1 MIYPNYVKQ
10 SPVLGLTSG
19 AAGGAGLSYFTH
31 TASSIGS
38 SDGSVSFDGIDDC
51 LTVADNDDFEFG
63 SGNFTLEAFIK
74 YNGNPGTGNSTYA
87 IFSKW
92 DNQNSN
98 KGFILRI
105 SDDGGGDNLQFFHT
119 TDGSSNNITTGSTVL
134 SPGTWYHIA
143 FVRNGSTG
151 TFYIDGVADSTTHS
165 MGSDSIRNTTVPFR
179 IGANLDGS
187 AVSQEFN
194 GLISNVRVSKLT
206 ALYTSNFTTP
216 TSPLTAATNTKLLC
230 CKSKTSVTDAVVTPG
245 TITNNNGATVS
256 SSSPSFSSSGGGAGL
271 YVDDLFST
279 SLYTASGSTQTINN
293 GIDLAGEGGMVWIK
307 NRSGGSSFTN
317 HTIVDSER
325 IGSNGYKSLYTNL
338 RDGQYT
344 PSSSSMAVVT
354 SFNGNGFTRGGNT
367 NVSNGDNV
375 SWTFRKAP
383 KFFDVVVYN
392 GSGPGTAGNEQQISH
407 NLGSKPGMIWVKRI
421 DTGNNDWY
429 VFTDIFDGTY
439 DYTFLNTTNNF
450 SGSSNNVFTASH
462 FNVGGQIN
470 DSGAT
475 YVAYLFGNDEQV
487 FGANGN
493 ESIIKCGSYVGT
505 GNPHKVIDVGFEP
518 QCVIFK
524 NASTSGSGSNWYI
537 MDTMR
542 RLTSHNSHDEYIFPN
557 TNDGGNTASFMY
569 PTPTGFGFT
578 ATGIG
583 ANQVNDTYIYVAIR
597 RPHKPPTS
605 ATEVFDIAS
614 ASSYPVGSI
623 IPCNFTPDYFFAR
636 NAGNGSTI
644 YAESRLSDKW
654 LKTSNSSQENSTN
667 YFEWD
672 SPGGKVNLPTTSYNG
687 NPIFYQFRR
696 APGVFDVCDYRGNGT
711 YARPDLKVN
720 MTPELVIT
728 KRKDSSSS
736 WGVHLAS
743 GGSAYRMYFDN
754 SAASGGS
761 YDVPSAGTS
770 GRIGMS
776 ASANGTWNVS
786 GGEYTSLCFASV
798 DGISKIGYFTGT
810 GNNVNVDCGFS
821 SGARFI
827 MIKRIGGGTSNWY
840 VWDKTSGIGSGND
853 PWFSI
858 DSGAEYTNTDYIDPL
873 NSGFTVTSNAGS
885 TVLNYPGS
893 TYMFLAI
900 A

>member
-19 AAGGAGLSYFTH
+19 AGGGASLSYFTH
-31 TASSIGS
+31 TASS
-38 SDGSVSFDGIDDC
+38 
-51 LTVADNDDFEFG
+51 
-63 SGNFTLEAFIK
+63 
-74 YNGNPGTGNSTYA
+74 
-87 IFSKW
+87 
-92 DNQNSN
+92 
-98 KGFILRI
+98 
-105 SDDGGGDNLQFFHT
+105 GG
-119 TDGSSNNITTGSTVL
+119 
-134 SPGTWYHIA
+134 
-143 FVRNGSTG
+143 
-151 TFYIDGVADSTTHS
+151 
-165 MGSDSIRNTTVPFR
+165 
-179 IGANLDGS
+179 
-187 AVSQEFN
+187 E
-194 GLISNVRVSKLT
+194 
-206 ALYTSNFTTP
+206 
-216 TSPLTAATNTKLLC
+216 
-230 CKSKTSVTDAVVTPG
+230 
-245 TITNNNGATVS
+245 
-256 SSSPSFSSSGGGAGL
+256 GL

-279 SLYTASGSTQTINN
+279 TLYTASGSTQTINN

-307 NRSGGSSFTN
+307 NRSGGGSYHN

-338 RDGQYT
+338 REGQYT
-344 PSSSSMAVVT
+344 PSSSSNAVVT

-367 NVSNGDNV
+367 NVSYGDNV

-429 VFTDIFDGTY
+429 VFTDLFDGTY
-439 DYTFLNTTNNF
+439 DYTFLNATNNF

-470 DSGAT
+470 NSGAT

-487 FGANGN
+487 FGANSN

-614 ASSYPVGSI
+614 ASSYPQGSI

-644 YAESRLSDKW
+644 YAESRLSDNW
-654 LKTSNSSQENSTN
+654 LQTSSSSQENSTN

-696 APGVFDVCDYRGNGT
+696 APGVFDVCDYRGNNNAYRT
-711 YARPDLKVN
+711 DLKVN

-728 KRKDSSSS
+728 KRKDSSGD

-743 GGSAYRMYFDN
+743 GGSSYRMYFDN
-754 SAASGGS
+754 SAASGGM

-770 GRIGMS
+770 GRITMGNG
-776 ASANGTWNVS
+776 ANGTWNVS

-798 DGISKIGYFTGT
+798 DGISKVGYYTGT

-827 MIKRIGGGTSNWY
+827 MIKRVGGGPSSWY
-840 VWDKTSGIGSGND
+840 VWDTTSGIGSGND

-858 DSGAEYTNTDYIDPL
+858 DTGDEYTNTDYIDPL
-873 NSGFTVTSNAGS
+873 NSGFIVTSNAGS